1 MAEQSPEPRVSIVVP
16 VHNGEAFIHIALD
29 SALAQTEQDLEVIVV
44 DDAST
49 DATCAVVERYCQRD
63 PRVRL
68 IRSES
73 QGGPA
78 RARNI
83 GFDAASGEWLAIL
96 DADDWYTK
104 DRLRCLLA
112 EAELEDYPFVAD
124 NQFFIRSEFAV
135 PHRRLVRQ
143 GKDRSQPIDPE
154 ALLVHDRLGK
164 TASMGL
170 LKPIIRRQLLIDHNL
185 RYDERL
191 TVGEDFIFLLDCLR
205 CIGPLLLVLEPHYFY
220 RIHQNSISTSPSVDR
235 IIPQLDALNR
245 QVELFD
251 TETCPGTRRRLEK
264 RQKKLTQYI
273 RYKSVVEPLH
283 DGDLAG
289 VFRRLAADP
298 SATLLLLQ
306 STIRHLERGARV
318 LLAQGQQVFH
328 RTVKATP
335 KFHFN
340 ASAPRTR
347 SPSGHEPQSA
357 AMSETPSTVG
367 DSAHPAHPAPGT

>member
-1 MAEQSPEPRVSIVVP
+1 MTTLSLNPRVSIVVP
-16 VHNGEAFIHIALD
+16 VHNGAPFIHIALD
-29 SALAQTEQDLEVIVV
+29 SALAQTERNLEVIVV

-49 DATCAVVERYCQRD
+49 DETCVVVERYCRRD

-68 IRSES
+68 IRSKV

-83 GFDAASGEWLAIL
+83 GFDAARGEWVAIL

-104 DRLRCLLA
+104 DRLTCLLA

-124 NQFFIRSEFAV
+124 NQFFIRSEYAV

-143 GKDRSQPIDPE
+143 GNDRSRPIDPE
-154 ALLVHDRLGK
+154 ALLIHDRLGK

-185 RYDERL
+185 RYDEKL

-205 CIGPLLLVLEPHYFY
+205 CVGPLLLVLEPHYYY
-220 RIHQNSISTSPSVDR
+220 RIHQKSISTSPSVDH
-235 IIPQLDALNR
+235 IVPQLDALNR
-245 QVELFD
+245 QVDLFD
-251 TETCPGTRRRLEK
+251 AETHPAARRRLEK
-264 RQKKLTQYI
+264 RQEKLARYI

-283 DGDLAG
+283 HGDIAG

-298 SATLLLLQ
+298 AATVLLLQ
-306 STIRHLERGARV
+306 STVRHAERAMRV
-318 LLAQGQQVFH
+318 VWAQIQQAAQQALQF
-328 RTVKATP
+328 R
-335 KFHFN
+335 
-340 ASAPRTR
+340 SGPRLKDTR
-347 SPSGHEPQSA
+347 LIPGHESTLSKVPPQ
-357 AMSETPSTVG
+357 
-367 DSAHPAHPAPGT
+367 

>member
-1 MAEQSPEPRVSIVVP
+1 MELTKPSSEPRVSVIVP
-16 VHNGEAFIHIALD
+16 VHNGAEFIHIALN

-49 DATCAVVERYCQRD
+49 DATCAVVEQYCQRD
-63 PRVRL
+63 PRIRL

-96 DADDWYTK
+96 DADDWYTE

-124 NQFFIRSEFAV
+124 NQFFIRSEFTV

-143 GKDRSQPIDPE
+143 GKDRSRPIDPE

-205 CIGPLLLVLEPHYFY
+205 CIGPLLLVLDPHYFY
-220 RIHQNSISTSPSVDR
+220 RIHQKSISTSPSVDR

-251 TETCPGTRRRLEK
+251 AETYPGARWRLEK

-283 DGDLAG
+283 HGNFAG
-289 VFRRLAADP
+289 VFQRLAADP
-298 SATLLLLQ
+298 SAALLLLQ
-306 STIRHLERGARV
+306 SSVRHLERGTRV
-318 LLAQGQQVFH
+318 VWAQCHQIFH
-328 RTVKATP
+328 WTMKSPPGLR
-335 KFHFN
+335 FN
-340 ASAPRTR
+340 DS
-347 SPSGHEPQSA
+347 SLIQGHDHGLSKIHQR
-357 AMSETPSTVG
+357 
-367 DSAHPAHPAPGT
+367 

>member
-1 MAEQSPEPRVSIVVP
+1 MATPTSIPRVSIIVP
-16 VHNGEAFIHIALD
+16 VYNGAPFIHIALN
-29 SALAQTEQDLEVIVV
+29 SALAQTERSLEVIVV

-49 DATCAVVERYCQRD
+49 DETCAVVERYCASD

-68 IRSES
+68 IRSED

-83 GFDAASGEWLAIL
+83 GFDAARGEWVAIL

-104 DRLRCLLA
+104 DRLTCLLA
-112 EAELEDYPFVAD
+112 EAELEDYPLVAD
-124 NQFFIRSEFAV
+124 NQYFIRSEFAV

-143 GKDRSQPIDPE
+143 GNERSRPIDPE
-154 ALLVHDRLGK
+154 ALLIHDRLGK

-170 LKPIIRRQLLIDHNL
+170 LKPIIRRQLLIDHGL
-185 RYDERL
+185 RYDEKL

-205 CIGPLLLVLEPHYFY
+205 CIGPLLLVLEPHYYY
-220 RIHQNSISTSPSVDR
+220 RIHQKSISTSPSVDR

-251 TETCPGTRRRLEK
+251 AETHPGARRRLEK
-264 RQKKLTQYI
+264 RQEKLAQYI

-283 DGDLAG
+283 DGDVAG

-298 SATLLLLQ
+298 GSAVLLLQ
-306 STIRHLERGARV
+306 STIRHAERAARV
-318 LLAQGQQVFH
+318 IWAQVQQAGH
-328 RTVKATP
+328 WMLHSR
-335 KFHFN
+335 
-340 ASAPRTR
+340 SEPRFEDADLVPGPDSTW
-347 SPSGHEPQSA
+347 SKVPPQ
-357 AMSETPSTVG
+357 
-367 DSAHPAHPAPGT
+367 

>member
-1 MAEQSPEPRVSIVVP
+1 MSEQSSKPRVSVIVAVY
-16 VHNGEAFIHIALD
+16 NGADFIHIALN
-29 SALAQTEQDLEVIVV
+29 SALAQTERNLEVIVI

-49 DATCAVVERYCQRD
+49 DNTCGVVEQYCRKD

-83 GFDAASGEWLAIL
+83 GFDAATGEWVAIL
-96 DADDWYTK
+96 DADDWYTE
-104 DRLRCLLA
+104 DRLTSLLA

-143 GKDRSQPIDPE
+143 GKDRSHLIDPE
-154 ALLVHDRLGK
+154 ALLIHDRLGK

-170 LKPIIRRQLLIDHNL
+170 LKPIIRRQALIDHNL
-185 RYDERL
+185 RYDESL

-205 CIGPLLLVLEPHYFY
+205 DIGPLLLVSEPHYYY
-220 RIHQNSISTSPSVDR
+220 RIHQKSISTSPSVDR
-235 IIPQLDALNR
+235 IVPQLDALNR
-245 QVELFD
+245 QVELFEA
-251 TETCPGTRRRLEK
+251 ETYPGARRRLEK
-264 RQKKLTQYI
+264 RQQKLARYI

-283 DGDLAG
+283 DGNVAG

-298 SATLLLLQ
+298 GAALLLLQ
-306 STIRHLERGARV
+306 SSIRHMERAARV
-318 LLAQGQQVFH
+318 VWAQIQLAGHWVLQSKPG
-328 RTVKATP
+328 
-335 KFHFN
+335 
-340 ASAPRTR
+340 PRFKDPR
-347 SPSGHEPQSA
+347 FVPDH
-357 AMSETPSTVG
+357 
-367 DSAHPAHPAPGT
+367 DSALSKVPPQ

>member
-1 MAEQSPEPRVSIVVP
+1 MAERSPEPRVSVIVP
-16 VHNGEAFIHIALD
+16 VYNGEAFIHIALN
-29 SALAQTEQDLEVIVV
+29 SALAQTEQNLEVIVV

-49 DATCAVVERYCQRD
+49 DATCAVVERYCHRD

-68 IRSES
+68 IRSKS
-73 QGGPA
+73 QRGPA
-78 RARNI
+78 HARNI

-96 DADDWYTK
+96 DADDWYTE

-143 GKDRSQPIDPE
+143 GKDRSRPIDPE

-170 LKPIIRRQLLIDHNL
+170 LKPIIRRELLIDHNL

-220 RIHQNSISTSPSVDR
+220 RIHQKSISTSPSVDQ

-251 TETCPGTRRRLEK
+251 AETYPGTRQRLEK

-298 SATLLLLQ
+298 SAALLLLQ

-318 LLAQGQQVFH
+318 LLAQGQQVLH
-328 RTVKATP
+328 WTVKAAP
-335 KFHFN
+335 GLRFN
-340 ASAPRTR
+340 ASAPRTQ

-357 AMSETPSTVG
+357 AITETTSTIG
-367 DSAHPAHPAPGT
+367 DSGHPAPGT

>member
-1 MAEQSPEPRVSIVVP
+1 MTAISSDPRVSIVVP
-16 VHNGEAFIHIALD
+16 VHNGAPFIHIALN
-29 SALAQTEQDLEVIVV
+29 SARAQTERNIEIIVV

-49 DATCAVVERYCQRD
+49 DETCAVVERYCRQD

-83 GFDAASGEWLAIL
+83 GFDAARGEWIAIL

-104 DRLRCLLA
+104 DRLSCLLA

-124 NQFFIRSEFAV
+124 NQYFIRSEFAV

-143 GKDRSQPIDPE
+143 GNERSRPIDPE
-154 ALLVHDRLGK
+154 ALLIQDRLGK

-170 LKPIIRRQLLIDHNL
+170 LKPIIRRQLLIDHEL
-185 RYDERL
+185 RYDETL

-205 CIGPLLLVLEPHYFY
+205 CFGPLLLVLEPHYYY
-220 RIHQNSISTSPSVDR
+220 RIHQKSISTSPSVDR

-245 QVELFD
+245 QIGLFD
-251 TETCPGTRRRLEK
+251 AETHPSVRRRLEK
-264 RQKKLTQYI
+264 RQEKLARYI
-273 RYKSVVEPLH
+273 RYKAVVEPLH
-283 DGDLAG
+283 HGDIAG

-298 SATLLLLQ
+298 GATILLLQ
-306 STIRHLERGARV
+306 SVIRHAERAMRV
-318 LLAQGQQVFH
+318 VWAQIQQAIH
-328 RTVKATP
+328 WALQS
-335 KFHFN
+335 KFGSRLKNTHLI
-340 ASAPRTR
+340 P
-347 SPSGHEPQSA
+347 GHESTLSKVPPQ
-357 AMSETPSTVG
+357 
-367 DSAHPAHPAPGT
+367 